1 MDIKMK
7 KSVLAIMVGALCII
21 LSSCQETPE
30 ESSVVSKVD
39 GISEAAVC
47 EPLKKGEKR
56 ETNVPTHWKFE
67 EKKSNDRVVI
77 QADIKLG
84 EQSIGNLP
92 VIEMQNH
99 ELTQEELNGLIDY
112 FTDGEELYMPQMVTK
127 DAYQEVLD
135 RISSKEGSY
144 LQSAY
149 STSIAGIQNATR
161 EGMELAPDEASAPE
175 KMEIKFQKKTEDH
188 GVEAARSWMS
198 TELENTDTE
207 DYFTADVG
215 EDRKAY
221 IEAERYNQEIDN
233 DSSFLWMEGSNF
245 IEEETIETEEMQSEY
260 YSSFGMDTNGYTEKF
275 HELAD
280 AYRKCMD
287 KITFTEEDGKE
298 QAEQVLED
306 LGIDGMGLV
315 DSDRTVWFPNGA
327 CSERNGLGLGSDALW
342 QGDLDRGLPGY
353 LYCFS
358 KSVEGITS
366 VPDGVVAEET
376 VDSYVPPF
384 QVEQV
389 LEDLG
394 IDGMGL
400 VDSDRT
406 VWFPNGA
413 CSERNGLGL
422 GSDALW
428 QGDLD
433 RGLPGYLYCFSK
445 SVEGIT
451 SVPDGV
457 VAEETVDSYV
467 PPFQVET
474 ISILITE
481 EGIKY
486 FKWDG
491 ISEEVCTVTENTKL
505 LPFEKIQA
513 KLTDQIFYWYSGKG
527 QSANDTTALEY
538 DVVNAKL
545 QYTYT
550 TAYQEPKHAWL
561 VPAWIF
567 TVRESIGGNS
577 LQELSYVINAY
588 DGSVIGE
595 AY

>member
-1 MDIKMK
+1 MK

>member
-1 MDIKMK
+1 MK

-21 LSSCQETPE
+21 LSSCRETPE

-384 QVEQV
+384 QVE
-389 LEDLG
+389 
-394 IDGMGL
+394 
-400 VDSDRT
+400 
-406 VWFPNGA
+406 
-413 CSERNGLGL
+413 
-422 GSDALW
+422 
-428 QGDLD
+428 
-433 RGLPGYLYCFSK
+433 
-445 SVEGIT
+445 
-451 SVPDGV
+451 
-457 VAEETVDSYV
+457 
-467 PPFQVET
+467 T

>member
-1 MDIKMK
+1 M
-7 KSVLAIMVGALCII
+7 
-21 LSSCQETPE
+21 
-30 ESSVVSKVD
+30 
-39 GISEAAVC
+39 
-47 EPLKKGEKR
+47 
-56 ETNVPTHWKFE
+56 
-67 EKKSNDRVVI
+67 
-77 QADIKLG
+77 
-84 EQSIGNLP
+84 
-92 VIEMQNH
+92 
-99 ELTQEELNGLIDY
+99 
-112 FTDGEELYMPQMVTK
+112 
-127 DAYQEVLD
+127 
-135 RISSKEGSY
+135 
-144 LQSAY
+144 
-149 STSIAGIQNATR
+149 
-161 EGMELAPDEASAPE
+161 
-175 KMEIKFQKKTEDH
+175 
-188 GVEAARSWMS
+188 
-198 TELENTDTE
+198 
-207 DYFTADVG
+207 
-215 EDRKAY
+215 
-221 IEAERYNQEIDN
+221 
-233 DSSFLWMEGSNF
+233 
-245 IEEETIETEEMQSEY
+245 
-260 YSSFGMDTNGYTEKF
+260 
-275 HELAD
+275 

-298 QAEQVLED
+298 QA
-306 LGIDGMGLV
+306 
-315 DSDRTVWFPNGA
+315 
-327 CSERNGLGLGSDALW
+327 
-342 QGDLDRGLPGY
+342 
-353 LYCFS
+353 
-358 KSVEGITS
+358 
-366 VPDGVVAEET
+366 
-376 VDSYVPPF
+376 
-384 QVEQV
+384 EQV

>member
-1 MDIKMK
+1 MRDIKQAFWIAGQNFYGWK
-7 KSVLAIMVGALCII
+7 KSPRIWMTFILAAILCLMLSDQII
-21 LSSCQETPE
+21 SHAIKYETILQVFEPFIWTYGDASSVMLSSLLLILLFADMPFISQATPYWL
-30 ESSVVSKVD
+30 VRTKRKIWLAGQIIYVILATVIYNIFLAVML
-39 GISEAAVC
+39 GIMGA
-47 EPLKKGEKR
+47 P
-56 ETNVPTHWKFE
+56 F
-67 EKKSNDRVVI
+67 
-77 QADIKLG
+77 
-84 EQSIGNLP
+84 
-92 VIEMQNH
+92 
-99 ELTQEELNGLIDY
+99 
-112 FTDGEELYMPQMVTK
+112 
-127 DAYQEVLD
+127 
-135 RISSKEGSY
+135 
-144 LQSAY
+144 
-149 STSIAGIQNATR
+149 
-161 EGMELAPDEASAPE
+161 APDEASAPE

-384 QVEQV
+384 QVE
-389 LEDLG
+389 
-394 IDGMGL
+394 
-400 VDSDRT
+400 
-406 VWFPNGA
+406 
-413 CSERNGLGL
+413 
-422 GSDALW
+422 
-428 QGDLD
+428 
-433 RGLPGYLYCFSK
+433 
-445 SVEGIT
+445 
-451 SVPDGV
+451 
-457 VAEETVDSYV
+457 
-467 PPFQVET
+467 T

>member
-1 MDIKMK
+1 MKKRQFYKIYGGKMK

-245 IEEETIETEEMQSEY
+245 IETIETEEMQSEY

-298 QAEQVLED
+298 QA
-306 LGIDGMGLV
+306 
-315 DSDRTVWFPNGA
+315 
-327 CSERNGLGLGSDALW
+327 
-342 QGDLDRGLPGY
+342 
-353 LYCFS
+353 
-358 KSVEGITS
+358 
-366 VPDGVVAEET
+366 
-376 VDSYVPPF
+376 
-384 QVEQV
+384 EQV

>member
-1 MDIKMK
+1 
-7 KSVLAIMVGALCII
+7 
-21 LSSCQETPE
+21 
-30 ESSVVSKVD
+30 
-39 GISEAAVC
+39 
-47 EPLKKGEKR
+47 
-56 ETNVPTHWKFE
+56 
-67 EKKSNDRVVI
+67 
-77 QADIKLG
+77 
-84 EQSIGNLP
+84 
-92 VIEMQNH
+92 
-99 ELTQEELNGLIDY
+99 
-112 FTDGEELYMPQMVTK
+112 
-127 DAYQEVLD
+127 
-135 RISSKEGSY
+135 
-144 LQSAY
+144 
-149 STSIAGIQNATR
+149 
-161 EGMELAPDEASAPE
+161 
-175 KMEIKFQKKTEDH
+175 
-188 GVEAARSWMS
+188 
-198 TELENTDTE
+198 
-207 DYFTADVG
+207 
-215 EDRKAY
+215 
-221 IEAERYNQEIDN
+221 
-233 DSSFLWMEGSNF
+233 
-245 IEEETIETEEMQSEY
+245 
-260 YSSFGMDTNGYTEKF
+260 
-275 HELAD
+275 
-280 AYRKCMD
+280 
-287 KITFTEEDGKE
+287 
-298 QAEQVLED
+298 
-306 LGIDGMGLV
+306 MGLV

-327 CSERNGLGLGSDALW
+327 CS
-342 QGDLDRGLPGY
+342 Q
-353 LYCFS
+353 
-358 KSVEGITS
+358 
-366 VPDGVVAEET
+366 
-376 VDSYVPPF
+376 
-384 QVEQV
+384 
-389 LEDLG
+389 
-394 IDGMGL
+394 
-400 VDSDRT
+400 RT
-406 VWFPNGA
+406 
-413 CSERNGLGL
+413 GLGL

>member
-1 MDIKMK
+1 MRDIKQAFWIAGQNFYGWK
-7 KSVLAIMVGALCII
+7 KSPRIWMTFILAAILCLMLSDQII
-21 LSSCQETPE
+21 SHAIKYETILQVFEPFIWTYGDASSVMLSSLLLILLFADMPFISQATPYWL
-30 ESSVVSKVD
+30 VRTKRKIWLAGQIIYVILATV
-39 GISEAAVC
+39 IYNIFLAVM
-47 EPLKKGEKR
+47 L
-56 ETNVPTHWKFE
+56 
-67 EKKSNDRVVI
+67 VI
-77 QADIKLG
+77 MGA
-84 EQSIGNLP
+84 P
-92 VIEMQNH
+92 
-99 ELTQEELNGLIDY
+99 
-112 FTDGEELYMPQMVTK
+112 F
-127 DAYQEVLD
+127 
-135 RISSKEGSY
+135 
-144 LQSAY
+144 
-149 STSIAGIQNATR
+149 
-161 EGMELAPDEASAPE
+161 APDEASAPE

-384 QVEQV
+384 QVE
-389 LEDLG
+389 
-394 IDGMGL
+394 
-400 VDSDRT
+400 
-406 VWFPNGA
+406 
-413 CSERNGLGL
+413 
-422 GSDALW
+422 
-428 QGDLD
+428 
-433 RGLPGYLYCFSK
+433 
-445 SVEGIT
+445 
-451 SVPDGV
+451 
-457 VAEETVDSYV
+457 
-467 PPFQVET
+467 T

>member
-1 MDIKMK
+1 M
-7 KSVLAIMVGALCII
+7 
-21 LSSCQETPE
+21 
-30 ESSVVSKVD
+30 
-39 GISEAAVC
+39 
-47 EPLKKGEKR
+47 
-56 ETNVPTHWKFE
+56 
-67 EKKSNDRVVI
+67 
-77 QADIKLG
+77 
-84 EQSIGNLP
+84 
-92 VIEMQNH
+92 
-99 ELTQEELNGLIDY
+99 
-112 FTDGEELYMPQMVTK
+112 
-127 DAYQEVLD
+127 
-135 RISSKEGSY
+135 
-144 LQSAY
+144 
-149 STSIAGIQNATR
+149 
-161 EGMELAPDEASAPE
+161 
-175 KMEIKFQKKTEDH
+175 
-188 GVEAARSWMS
+188 EAARSWMS

-384 QVEQV
+384 QVE
-389 LEDLG
+389 
-394 IDGMGL
+394 
-400 VDSDRT
+400 
-406 VWFPNGA
+406 
-413 CSERNGLGL
+413 
-422 GSDALW
+422 
-428 QGDLD
+428 
-433 RGLPGYLYCFSK
+433 
-445 SVEGIT
+445 
-451 SVPDGV
+451 
-457 VAEETVDSYV
+457 
-467 PPFQVET
+467 T

-505 LPFEKIQA
+505 PSVRSLATELSINPNTIQRA
-513 KLTDQIFYWYSGKG
+513 YMELEQQGLICPVKGKG
-527 QSANDTTALEY
+527 SFVTDSSRIRQIGMEETLSELKKITDKGMALGVGEEEMIGVIRLCYKEGNND
-538 DVVNAKL
+538 
-545 QYTYT
+545 
-550 TAYQEPKHAWL
+550 
-561 VPAWIF
+561 
-567 TVRESIGGNS
+567 
-577 LQELSYVINAY
+577 
-588 DGSVIGE
+588 
-595 AY
+595 

>member
-1 MDIKMK
+1 M
-7 KSVLAIMVGALCII
+7 
-21 LSSCQETPE
+21 
-30 ESSVVSKVD
+30 
-39 GISEAAVC
+39 
-47 EPLKKGEKR
+47 
-56 ETNVPTHWKFE
+56 
-67 EKKSNDRVVI
+67 
-77 QADIKLG
+77 
-84 EQSIGNLP
+84 
-92 VIEMQNH
+92 
-99 ELTQEELNGLIDY
+99 
-112 FTDGEELYMPQMVTK
+112 
-127 DAYQEVLD
+127 
-135 RISSKEGSY
+135 
-144 LQSAY
+144 
-149 STSIAGIQNATR
+149 
-161 EGMELAPDEASAPE
+161 
-175 KMEIKFQKKTEDH
+175 
-188 GVEAARSWMS
+188 EAARSWMS

-358 KSVEGITS
+358 KSVEGIT
-366 VPDGVVAEET
+366 
-376 VDSYVPPF
+376 
-384 QVEQV
+384 
-389 LEDLG
+389 L
-394 IDGMGL
+394 
-400 VDSDRT
+400 
-406 VWFPNGA
+406 
-413 CSERNGLGL
+413 
-422 GSDALW
+422 
-428 QGDLD
+428 
-433 RGLPGYLYCFSK
+433 
-445 SVEGIT
+445 
-451 SVPDGV
+451 VPDGV